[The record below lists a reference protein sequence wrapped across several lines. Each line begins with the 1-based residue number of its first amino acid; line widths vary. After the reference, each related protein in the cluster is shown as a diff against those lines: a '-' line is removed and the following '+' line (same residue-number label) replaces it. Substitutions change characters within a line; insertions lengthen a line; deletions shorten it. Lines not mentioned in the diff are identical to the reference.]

1 MARQDK
7 FTLKK
12 SLKIVINPKK
22 SLALSKEKPILK
34 KNGKPLN
41 KTHGEKYQAK

>member
-12 SLKIVINPKK
+12 SSRIVTNPQK
-22 SLALSKEKPILK
+22 LPVPSKAKPILK
-34 KNGKPLN
+34 KSGKPLN
-41 KTHGEKYQAK
+41 KTHGVKNN